1 MSVCHNIIFSKHI
14 MTKIQT
20 APKKDPTQIISQQNK
35 PPAKRA
41 NQTNK
46 HNHQYEASTTKQK
59 FI

>member
-1 MSVCHNIIFSKHI
+1 